1 MKLSDYPINMNMLGT
16 NANGLIPRL
25 RNWFKSIVKEALEE
39 IIEERNY
46 SRITET
52 PLLTTEELCKRWNI
66 TPDTLHNW
74 EKKGKIAKMP
84 LGGRK
89 KMYSLTDVEDAEA
102 SGIVMLRAR

>member
-1 MKLSDYPINMNMLGT
+1 MNLSDYPTNMNMWNMNG
-16 NANGLIPRL
+16 NGLMTKL

-46 SRITET
+46 SRISET

-74 EKKGKIAKMP
+74 EKKGRITKMP

-89 KMYSLTDVEDAEA
+89 KMYSLQDIEEAEA
-102 SGIVMLRAR
+102 SGIVIIKSR